1 VSLTD
6 DVVRT
11 RLALEDLHG
20 AAADALDDE
29 RYEDWAD
36 LFVDDC
42 RYEIVPIENHRLGLP
57 LALMRCE
64 SKGMLLD
71 RIRAIRETAMYVP
84 RTLRHV
90 VSPPRVVGTGGEGL
104 RVRASYAV
112 FETLPDEL
120 TRVFNV
126 GTYHDLVVPGGDDGD
141 GWRFRE
147 RLCVYDSVLVPNS
160 LVMPL

>member
-1 VSLTD
+1 VIDDAVARRQELTD
-6 DVVRT
+6 
-11 RLALEDLHG
+11 LH
-20 AAADALDDE
+20 AEAADALDDE
-29 RYEDWAD
+29 RYEDWAE

-42 RYEIVPIENHRLGLP
+42 RYEIVPLENRRLGLP

-71 RIRAIRETAMYVP
+71 RIRAVRETAMYVP

-90 VSPPRVVGTGGEGL
+90 VSPPRVVGEEGDGL
-104 RVRASYAV
+104 RLRASYAV

-126 GTYHDLVVPGGDDGD
+126 GTYHDVVVRDGAA
-141 GWRFRE
+141 WRFRE
-147 RLCVYDSVLVPNS
+147 RSCVYDSVLVPNS
-160 LVMPL
+160 VVVPL